1 MLREP
6 GRGPASPADPDDLLP
21 DAILMEQVVAGDD
34 DAFASLVTRYERVLF
49 NYLLRMTQDE
59 ALAADLMQETWL
71 RVFQH
76 ARRYDPMRKFSTWL
90 LRIAYHGCLDALRQ
104 RQRLAQHATL
114 TQHRPPDLTR
124 QRDDLQEAYLGKETL
139 DVVRA
144 AVQALPE
151 PHRAVFI
158 LRHYHGLSYAEI
170 SDIVQCSLGTVK
182 SRLHYAVR
190 QLQRTLEAL

>member
-6 GRGPASPADPDDLLP
+6 GRDPASLADPADPLP

-59 ALAADLMQETWL
+59 ALAADLVQETWL

-76 ARRYDPMRKFSTWL
+76 AGRYDPTRKFSTWL

-104 RQRLAQHATL
+104 RQRLEQQAAHAQHRT
-114 TQHRPPDLTR
+114 PDLAR
-124 QRDDLQEAYLGKETL
+124 QRDDPQEAYLGKETL

-144 AVQALPE
+144 AVQTLPE

-170 SDIVQCSLGTVK
+170 SDIVQCALGTVK

-190 QLQRTLEAL
+190 QLQCTLEAL

>member
-1 MLREP
+1 MP
-6 GRGPASPADPDDLLP
+6 PADTRS
-21 DAILMEQVVAGDD
+21 DAVLMAQVVAGEE
-34 DAFASLVTRYERVLF
+34 DAFAHLVARHEQALF
-49 NYLLRMTQDE
+49 NYLLRMTQDD

-76 ARRYDPMRKFSTWL
+76 AHRYDPTRTFSTWL
-90 LRIAYHGCLDALRQ
+90 LRIAHHCCLDALRS
-104 RQRLAQHATL
+104 RQRLARRAAQALPLAPHPS
-114 TQHRPPDLTR
+114 HR
-124 QRDDLQEAYLGKETL
+124 RDDPHASLLCQETL
-139 DVVRA
+139 AAVRA
-144 AVQALPE
+144 AVQTLPE

-190 QLQRTLEAL
+190 QLQRTLAAW

>member
-1 MLREP
+1 
-6 GRGPASPADPDDLLP
+6 
-21 DAILMEQVVAGDD
+21 MERVVAGDE
-34 DAFASLVTRYERVLF
+34 DAFAQLVARHEQALF
-49 NYLLRMTQDE
+49 NYLLRMTQDD

-76 ARRYDPMRKFSTWL
+76 AHRYDPTRTFSTWL
-90 LRIAYHGCLDALRQ
+90 LRIAHHCCLDALRS
-104 RQRLAQHATL
+104 RQRLARRAAQALPLAPHPT
-114 TQHRPPDLTR
+114 HR
-124 QRDDLQEAYLGKETL
+124 RDDPQASLLCQETL
-139 DVVRA
+139 AAVRA
-144 AVQALPE
+144 AVQSLPE

-190 QLQRTLEAL
+190 HLQQTLAAG

>member
-1 MLREP
+1 MPRGP
-6 GRGPASPADPDDLLP
+6 GRRPAPLADTRP
-21 DAILMEQVVAGDD
+21 DATLIAQVVAGDAA
-34 DAFASLVTRYERVLF
+34 AFAALVTRHEGVLF

-76 ARRYDPMRKFSTWL
+76 ARRYDPTRTFSPWL

-104 RQRLAQHATL
+104 RQRLERHTAQAPPPTPHPA
-114 TQHRPPDLTR
+114 HRHSDPQASL
-124 QRDDLQEAYLGKETL
+124 LGQETL
-139 DVVRA
+139 AAIRA

-170 SDIVQCSLGTVK
+170 SDIVQCALGTVK
-182 SRLHYAVR
+182 SRLHHAVR
-190 QLQRTLEAL
+190 QLQRTLAAW

>member
-1 MLREP
+1 MPRWP
-6 GRGPASPADPDDLLP
+6 WRRTPPPADTLP
-21 DAILMEQVVAGDD
+21 DATLMERVVAGDE
-34 DAFASLVTRYERVLF
+34 DAFAQLVARHEQALF
-49 NYLLRMTQDE
+49 NYLLRMTQED

-76 ARRYDPMRKFSTWL
+76 AHRYDPTRTFATWL
-90 LRIAYHGCLDALRQ
+90 LRIAHHCCLDALRS
-104 RQRLAQHATL
+104 RQRLARRAAQAL
-114 TQHRPPDLTR
+114 PLAPQPSHR
-124 QRDDLQEAYLGKETL
+124 RDDPQASLLCQETL
-139 DVVRA
+139 AAVRA
-144 AVQALPE
+144 AVQTLPE

-190 QLQRTLEAL
+190 HLQQTLAAG